1 MLDEE
6 LEYAQYQKSYDGIL
20 QNAISFGRNY
30 RYYDDVSTEDLDE
43 YIRNAVAGLVDITN
57 LSADEAKSL
66 IENKIDEGFE
76 LESAVVF
83 A

>member
-6 LEYAQYQKSYDGIL
+6 LEYQRYQRSYDGIL
-20 QNAISFGRNY
+20 QNAFSFGRNY
-30 RYYDDVSTEDLDE
+30 RAYDDVSKEDFDE
-43 YIRNAVAGLVDITN
+43 FVASSVAGLVDITN
-57 LSADEAKSL
+57 LSADEAESL